1 MAKGIYIGVSNKAR
15 KVTDVYIGISNKA
28 RKVTKAYIGVGGVA
42 RLCYSAYKGPA
53 LYTTLTLTTPR
64 QGGVAVV
71 TPDSNYALIMG
82 GHYYTDLTTTPISTT
97 TIIDSSLT
105 VNDGGIQTNAATTGG
120 SGGWVTQN
128 SPTGLILYAGG
139 RNAANEF
146 PKTVTLF
153 GYGSPSYG
161 TGQDL
166 RYGRE
171 DLSCASIDSKILF
184 AGGKGSSG
192 EISLVEAYDNTG
204 TQLSFQGYLTVPVSD
219 GVGVSIKH
227 PTNGQYAVFGGG
239 WNGSNAI
246 SYGYVDVF
254 NNSLTKI
261 SCSSLTT
268 ARHSF
273 AAAASDDYIVFG
285 GGRSTTSNSTLYSA
299 VDAYNSSLTKLSG
312 ISALSE
318 ARHSLAATSV
328 DSYIMF
334 GGGTYGITNVID
346 IYDAQLVRSTPCTLS
361 ARRHDLMAF
370 SFPTQKYAL
379 FAGGYGYLD
388 NANESFTMDTIDVL
402 NIIE

>member
-1 MAKGIYIGVSNKAR
+1 MAKGVYVGVSSKAR
-15 KVTDVYIGISNKA
+15 KVTDIYIGVSNKA

-53 LYTTLTLTTPR
+53 LYTTIALTSPR
-64 QGGVAVV
+64 RGSVAIAP
-71 TPDSNYALIMG
+71 TGLSSAMILG
-82 GHYYTDLTTTPISTT
+82 GHYYTDLITTPLSTT
-97 TIIDSSLT
+97 NIIYDSLT
-105 VNDGGIQTNAATTGG
+105 VTDAALNLNAATTGG
-120 SGGWVTQN
+120 SGGWVKQN
-128 SPTGLILYAGG
+128 STSGIILYAGG
-139 RNAANEF
+139 ADAAN
-146 PKTVTLF
+146 KCLKSVSCF

-161 TGQDL
+161 AVQDL
-166 RYGRE
+166 RQGRA
-171 DLSCASIDSKILF
+171 DLSCASTDSKILF
-184 AGGKGSSG
+184 AGGRTSSSGG

-204 TQLSFQGYLTVPVSD
+204 TQLSFQGFLTRPVSD

-239 WNGSNAI
+239 WNESNAT

-254 NNSLTKI
+254 NDSLTKI

-273 AAAASDDYIVFG
+273 AGAASDDYIVFG
-285 GGRSTTSNSTLYSA
+285 GGRSATSNATLYSV
-299 VDAYNSSLTKLSG
+299 VDVYTSSLTKLSG
-312 ISALSE
+312 ISNLSQ

-334 GGGTYGITNVID
+334 GGGTYRISNIID

-361 ARRHDLMAF
+361 TARHDLMAF
-370 SFPTQKYAL
+370 SFSTKKYAL
-379 FAGGYGYLD
+379 FAGGY
-388 NANESFTMDTIDVL
+388 NVNESCVMDTVDVL